1 MTGAR
6 PTARPGFL
14 RRVNPLAKIAGPLPV
29 MVFVSFTRD
38 PWVPG
43 VLLLAAV
50 GLIAV
55 GGGIGVRRFAAGLG
69 IGVLLV
75 ATLTVSFTLLAGG
88 PVVDADPST
97 VTLGPVE
104 VRSAALYAG
113 TSTALRMT
121 ALMALTLV
129 GGLTTEATDLV
140 RAMIRT
146 LRVPYR
152 YGYGAIASYR
162 FVDRFAQELQVIRAA
177 HRARG
182 VADRN
187 PVRRAGRMAVP
198 LLAGG
203 IRHAERVA
211 VAMDARAFG
220 AYPTRTERR
229 VVRFHVSDA
238 LFVLACW
245 AFSVGVVVVLD
256 RQGLLAPLV
265 FLT

>member
-1 MTGAR
+1 MTGIGSA
-6 PTARPGFL
+6 PRPGFL
-14 RRVNPLAKIAGPLPV
+14 RRVNPLAKIAGPLPAMAYLSV
-29 MVFVSFTRD
+29 TRD

-43 VLLLAAV
+43 VLLVAAALLVVAGSGLGPRRLGTGLLV
-50 GLIAV
+50 GL
-55 GGGIGVRRFAAGLG
+55 
-69 IGVLLV
+69 LLV
-75 ATLTVSFTLLAGG
+75 GTLTVSFTLLAGG
-88 PVVDADPST
+88 ATVDADPST
-97 VTLGPVE
+97 VAIGPLE
-104 VRSAALYAG
+104 VRASALYAG
-113 TSTALRMT
+113 LSTALRMT
-121 ALMALTLV
+121 ALMGLTLV
-129 GGLTTEATDLV
+129 GGLTTDATDLV
-140 RAMIRT
+140 RALIRT

-162 FVDRFAQELQVIRAA
+162 FVGRFSQELHVIRAA

-220 AYPTRTERR
+220 AHPTRTERR
-229 VVRFHVSDA
+229 IVRFRPSDA
-238 LFVLACW
+238 VFVLACW
-245 AFSVGVVVVLD
+245 AFSVATVVVLD
-256 RQGLLAPLV
+256 RQGLVAPLV